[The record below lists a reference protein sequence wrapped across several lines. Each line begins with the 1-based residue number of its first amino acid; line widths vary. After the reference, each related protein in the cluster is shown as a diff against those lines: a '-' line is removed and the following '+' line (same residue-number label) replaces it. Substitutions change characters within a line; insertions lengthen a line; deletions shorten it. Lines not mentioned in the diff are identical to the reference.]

1 MLILSQNKTQI
12 VVLENLSSIFS
23 DASAKIR
30 CNYNQNGGGSELARY
45 DNREQCAYVMEYI
58 AISYENG
65 SKTCELPSAKQVAE
79 NMAVA
84 KAHRSNVSTSKNRH
98 GGS

>member
-1 MLILSQNKTQI
+1 MLIVSQNKTQI
-12 VVLENLSSIFS
+12 IVLENLSSIFS
-23 DASAKIR
+23 DTSAKIR

-45 DNREQCAYVMEYI
+45 ENRDQCAYVMEYI
-58 AISYENG
+58 ALSYENG
-65 SKTCELPSAKQVAE
+65 VRTCELPTARQAAE
-79 NMAVA
+79 NMGTA